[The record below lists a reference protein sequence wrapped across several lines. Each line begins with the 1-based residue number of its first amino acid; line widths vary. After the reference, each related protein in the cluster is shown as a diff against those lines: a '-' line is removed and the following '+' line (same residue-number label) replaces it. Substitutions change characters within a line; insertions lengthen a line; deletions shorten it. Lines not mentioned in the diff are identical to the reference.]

1 MPVVFVDP
9 DETKSSSRF
18 PAMKI
23 QRVLCPGLEERTGSD
38 FFVSSLPSYSSP
50 NGELI
55 KERVFDDQVLRG
67 CLKKGYPFVQRKS
80 GTDFKPDSL
89 KRAIARAQKCG
100 IELGLLQ
107 IGTYKEGSHGE
118 LLINGKAF
126 GKMTWDTY
134 LTILA
139 KWQRRGGF
147 LLPTLEKESQLAAWI
162 KVQAKVIAETK
173 AVEMLPKV
181 TKPIEGDNILNVSEI
196 PPDDWRYFL
205 CAGLRG
211 LGIAR
216 VNHIRDYCLR
226 RFKWATLHHA
236 LMVMSQAN
244 EDGSPVHPNI
254 PKWGRKS
261 FDDFRNL
268 LGLADGYNL
277 FISDLSDNNDPAVQF
292 KEGARMVIKTIPYLH
307 KEYKEKNKEKT
318 GPELLK
324 IIDEEIIGFFGV
336 EIGKERDEATDLE
349 NIQTLGQIIK
359 VDPGGGTYDQA
370 RIARDLYY
378 KYRDKKTL
386 VEIAALAME

>member
-1 MPVVFVDP
+1 MPVVFIAP
-9 DETKSSSRF
+9 DEKKSSSRF
-18 PAMKI
+18 PTMKI
-23 QRVLCPGLEERTGSD
+23 QQVLCPGLEERTGSD

-67 CLKKGYPFVQRKS
+67 CLKKGYLFLQRKS

-118 LLINGKAF
+118 LLINGKSF
-126 GKMTWDTY
+126 GNMTWDTY
-134 LTILA
+134 QTILA
-139 KWQRRGGF
+139 KWQKRGGI
-147 LLPTLEKESQLAAWI
+147 LLPILERESQLEAWI
-162 KVQAKVIAETK
+162 KVRAKVITETK

-205 CAGLRG
+205 CAGLRS
-211 LGIAR
+211 LGIIR

-244 EDGSPVHPNI
+244 EDGSPAHPNI

-268 LGLADGYNL
+268 LGLAEGYNL
-277 FISDLSDNNDPAVQF
+277 FISDMSEDSDPIALFIKGVQMTTEIVRA
-292 KEGARMVIKTIPYLH
+292 KHGENPKKDGLEILEIADR
-307 KEYKEKNKEKT
+307 
-318 GPELLK
+318 
-324 IIDEEIIGFFGV
+324 EIIEFLP
-336 EIGKERDEATDLE
+336 ILDGKDEKRDEATDLK
-349 NIQTLGQIIK
+349 NIQELGQKIIIDSK
-359 VDPGGGTYDQA
+359 GNGDQA
-370 RIARDLYY
+370 RKARELYFEHY
-378 KYRDKKTL
+378 GRKTL
-386 VEIAALAME
+386 DEIAALAMEEK